1 MDGNIKIPS
10 ASLVDNLVYNLVHV
24 IPSYLRGLFTP
35 NRFWFTF
42 WTALHPDPASVKFIT
57 RLRKKYRSNYC
68 YLRMLTTKSLVVLDP
83 DGIRH
88 VLERSPDIYADA
100 KLKREGMAHFQPDSV
115 TISRGDEWRERR
127 RFNESVLETGHGLHR
142 HAKDFLDVIQDEAA
156 TMQGQAGSQLAWED
170 FAGLFERVTMKVIFG
185 AGVRD
190 TSMPETLRKMM
201 LESNR
206 GFALKKSKYFD
217 DFYAA
222 MRRHRQEAS
231 DPSLAALCN
240 SVPSTAQTKVDN
252 QITHWMFAM
261 GETLAI
267 NTVRA
272 LALIA
277 AHPFAEE
284 RVRDEMGRE
293 DLSTPEG
300 IDRLKYLEGCVQEA
314 MRLWPTTPI
323 LVRETIKED
332 VLGGA
337 TIPAGTQVIIINSF
351 IHRDREYLPFADA
364 FSPALWLH
372 DDFTYRFNHL
382 SNGPQG
388 CAGKELAL
396 FMAKAVIAT
405 VLAGKRYR
413 LERPPLDTSR
423 PLPYLYNHYQVQL
436 KPVPTKE
443 GTRP

>member
-1 MDGNIKIPS
+1 MDGDTKIPS

-42 WTALHPDPASVKFIT
+42 WAAIHPDPASVKFIT

-68 YLRMLTTKSLVVLDP
+68 YLRMLTTKSLVVLAP

-88 VLERSPDIYADA
+88 VLDNSPDIYADA
-100 KLKREGMAHFQPDSV
+100 KLKRDGMAHFQPNAV

-127 RFNESVLETGHGLHR
+127 RFNESVLETGNHLHR
-142 HAKDFLDVIQDEAA
+142 YGKDFLDVIRDETA
-156 TMQGQAGSQLAWED
+156 TMLTGSGGHLVWED
-170 FAGLFERVTMKVIFG
+170 FAGLFERITMQVIFG

-190 TSMPETLRKMM
+190 TSMTETLRRMM

-206 GFALKKSKYFD
+206 GFALGKSKYFD
-217 DFYAA
+217 DFYAT
-222 MRRHRQEAS
+222 MRSYRQEARGA
-231 DPSLAALCN
+231 SLASLCN
-240 SVPSTAQTKVDN
+240 SVPSTALTRIDN

-277 AHPFAEE
+277 AHPAAEG
-284 RVRDEMGRE
+284 RVRDKMGQT
-293 DLSTPEG
+293 DLSSPEG
-300 IDRLKYLEGCVQEA
+300 IDQLRYLEGCVQEA

-323 LVRETIKED
+323 LVRETVKED
-332 VLGGA
+332 RLGGA

-351 IHRDREYLPFADA
+351 NHRDRETLPFADT
-364 FSPALWLH
+364 FSPEVWLS
-372 DDFTYRFNHL
+372 DSVDYRFNHL

-396 FMAKAVIAT
+396 FIAKAVIAT
-405 VLAGKRYR
+405 VLAGQRHN
-413 LERPPLDTSR
+413 LERPPLDPSR
-423 PLPYLYNHYQVQL
+423 PLPYLYNHYQVRL
-436 KPVPTKE
+436 GRRE
-443 GTRP
+443 A

>member
-1 MDGNIKIPS
+1 MDGPAKIPTV
-10 ASLVDNLVYNLVHV
+10 SLVDSLIYNLVHV

-42 WTALHPDPASVKFIT
+42 WTAIHPDPASVKFIT

-88 VLERSPDIYADA
+88 VLDNSPDIYADA
-100 KLKREGMAHFQPDSV
+100 KLKRDGMAHFQPDSV
-115 TISRGDEWRERR
+115 TISRGDQWRERR
-127 RFNESVLETGHGLHR
+127 RFNESVLETGHDLHR
-142 HAKDFLDVIQDEAA
+142 YGKDFLDVIRDETA
-156 TMQGQAGSQLAWED
+156 TMLKGSGGHLVWED
-170 FAGLFERVTMKVIFG
+170 FAVLFERITMQVIFG

-190 TSMPETLRKMM
+190 TSMTETLRQMM

-206 GFALKKSKYFD
+206 GFALSKSKHFD

-222 MRRHRQEAS
+222 MRRHRQEARGE
-231 DPSLAALCN
+231 SLAALCN
-240 SVPSTAQTKVDN
+240 SVPSTAVTKVDN

-277 AHPFAEE
+277 AHPAADE

-293 DLSTPEG
+293 DLSSPEG

-323 LVRETIKED
+323 LVRETVKED

-351 IHRDREYLPFADA
+351 SHRDRETLPFADT
-364 FSPALWLH
+364 FSPDVWLS
-372 DDFTYRFNHL
+372 DSVDYRFNHL

-396 FMAKAVIAT
+396 FIAKAAIAT
-405 VLAGKRYR
+405 LFTGQRYTV
-413 LERPPLDTSR
+413 ERPPLDPSR
-423 PLPYLYNHYQVQL
+423 PLPYLYNHYQLRL
-436 KPVPTKE
+436 K
-443 GTRP
+443 RRDA